1 MSTKFQEKQSDAN
14 VVSSHGYT
22 VDNSVDE
29 YNLPKGA
36 PPADDAAAASVD
48 QAAAAAA
55 GKQSAEAKPGESGE
69 AKPGES
75 GEAKPGEAKPGEQ
88 QTSTTSEPSGL
99 DAVLQEI
106 MGIKQ
111 ALSNPQ
117 QPGQQ
122 QTAGPDPLTEVNAA
136 LAALEEQARNGEIS
150 QEELTMKTIPLIEQ
164 RVQIN
169 MERKLQADAE
179 AKNVRDAQ
187 GAFIAQNPDFL
198 SFAQSPEAAA
208 MINGNPVLD
217 NVSAYYAAKHMKS
230 EAEKQTLA
238 AELEALKAQMANTIK
253 VAGKEQAPIVGSDAG
268 TDAQVTKTYRG
279 DGLDPL
285 SGGLAALRRAR
296 AN

>member
-29 YNLPKGA
+29 YNLPKSD

-55 GKQSAEAKPGESGE
+55 GKQSAEA
-69 AKPGES
+69 

-88 QTSTTSEPSGL
+88 QAATTSDASGL
-99 DAVLQEI
+99 DAVMQEI
-106 MGIKQ
+106 MGLKQ
-111 ALSNPQ
+111 ALQNPQ
-117 QPGQQ
+117 QPQQ
-122 QTAGPDPLTEVNAA
+122 SAGPDPLDQINQAIMT
-136 LAALEEQARNGEIS
+136 LEEQAKSGEIS
-150 QEELTMKTIPLIEQ
+150 PEELTMRMAPLIEQ
-164 RVQIN
+164 RVQVN

-179 AKNVRDAQ
+179 AKSVRDAQ

-198 SFAQSPEAAA
+198 TFAQSPEAAA

-217 NVSAYYAAKHMKS
+217 NVSAYYAAKHMQS
-230 EAEKQTLA
+230 EAKAQALETELA
-238 AELEALKAQMANTIK
+238 ALKAQMANTIK

>member
-1 MSTKFQEKQSDAN
+1 MATKFQEQQTDSN

-55 GKQSAEAKPGESGE
+55 GKQSAEAKPDEV
-69 AKPGES
+69 KPGE
-75 GEAKPGEAKPGEQ
+75 AGEAKPGEQ
-88 QTSTTSEPSGL
+88 QAATASEPSGL

-122 QTAGPDPLTEVNAA
+122 QQAGPDPLTEVNTA

-217 NVSAYYAAKHMKS
+217 NVSAYYAAKHMRS

>member
-48 QAAAAAA
+48 QAATAAA
-55 GKQSAEAKPGESGE
+55 GKQSAEAGE
-69 AKPGES
+69 AKP

-88 QTSTTSEPSGL
+88 QAATTSDASGL
-99 DAVLQEI
+99 DAVMQEI
-106 MGIKQ
+106 MGLKQ
-111 ALSNPQ
+111 ALQNPQ
-117 QPGQQ
+117 QPQQ
-122 QTAGPDPLTEVNAA
+122 SAGPDPLDQINQAIMT
-136 LAALEEQARNGEIS
+136 LEEQAKSGEIS
-150 QEELTMKTIPLIEQ
+150 PEELTMRMAPLIEQ
-164 RVQIN
+164 RVQVN

-179 AKNVRDAQ
+179 AKSVRDAQ

-198 SFAQSPEAAA
+198 TFAQSPEAAA

-238 AELEALKAQMANTIK
+238 AELESLKAQMANTIK

-285 SGGLAALRRAR
+285 SGGLAALRRVR

>member
-1 MSTKFQEKQSDAN
+1 
-14 VVSSHGYT
+14 
-22 VDNSVDE
+22 
-29 YNLPKGA
+29 
-36 PPADDAAAASVD
+36 
-48 QAAAAAA
+48 
-55 GKQSAEAKPGESGE
+55 
-69 AKPGES
+69 
-75 GEAKPGEAKPGEQ
+75 
-88 QTSTTSEPSGL
+88 
-99 DAVLQEI
+99 

-122 QTAGPDPLTEVNAA
+122 QPVGPDPLTEVNTA

-238 AELEALKAQMANTIK
+238 AELESLKAQMANTIR

>member
-1 MSTKFQEKQSDAN
+1 MATKFQEQQTDSN

-48 QAAAAAA
+48 QAAADAA
-55 GKQSAEAKPGESGE
+55 GKQAAEAKPGEV
-69 AKPGES
+69 KPGEA
-75 GEAKPGEAKPGEQ
+75 GEVKPGEAKPGEQ
-88 QTSTTSEPSGL
+88 QAATASEPSGL

-122 QTAGPDPLTEVNAA
+122 QPVGPDPLTEINTA

-208 MINGNPVLD
+208 MINGNPILD

-230 EAEKQTLA
+230 EAEKQALA
-238 AELEALKAQMANTIK
+238 AELESLKAQMANTIK
-253 VAGKEQAPIVGSDAG
+253 VAGKEQASIVGSDAG